1 MSTKKSLIGVT
12 LLAGAG
18 LALAVAAGAQAT
30 KARRPGPCRRPGPAA
45 AAAAPAPAAA
55 PANPEETAVRALH
68 DAFVKAYNA
77 ADDKALSDL
86 FTDDA
91 AVIDASGEATR
102 GRAEIAAMYAAS
114 FNDAKGLK
122 LESIADTI
130 RFLTPDVAEVE
141 GQFMLSGGGAGDA
154 RQDGAFASLMVR
166 RDGRWRLAEIRDYP
180 TPPEDISSYD
190 HLKELEWMVG
200 DWVDESGNAK
210 VHSSIRWA
218 VNESFLI
225 RTYRVEVQGEAAMD
239 GTMFIGWDPQTG
251 QIKSWVFD
259 SEGGHGEGLWTRVAD
274 NRWVV
279 KAHGVT
285 RDGRPNSATQIH
297 TIISKDSVN
306 TSSIDRIIG
315 GEIAP
320 DVPDVLMVRKPP
332 APEPAPAQ
340 PAPAPGTAK

>member
-1 MSTKKSLIGVT
+1 MRTTLSLIGVT
-12 LLAGAG
+12 LLAGVA
-18 LALAVAAGAQAT
+18 LALAAAGTQAT
-30 KARRPGPCRRPGPAA
+30 QAP
-45 AAAAPAPAAA
+45 AAPAQAAPAAPA
-55 PANPEETAVRALH
+55 QAAPAAVPANPEETAVRALH
-68 DAFVKAYNA
+68 LAFVKAYNA
-77 ADDKALSDL
+77 EDVQTLSDL
-86 FTDDA
+86 FTPDA
-91 AVIDASGEATR
+91 AVIDSAGQATR
-102 GRAEIAAMYAAS
+102 GRAQVTAMYAAS
-114 FNDAKGLK
+114 FQDVEGLK
-122 LESIADTI
+122 LESAADAV

-141 GQFMLSGGGAGDA
+141 GQFLLSGGGAGDA
-154 RQDGAFASLMVR
+154 RQNGTFAALVVR

-180 TPPEDISSYD
+180 APPEDITSYD

-225 RTYRVEVQGEAAMD
+225 RTYRAEVSGERAMD

-259 SEGGHGEGLWTRVAD
+259 SEGGHGEGLWTRVAE

-297 TIISKDSVN
+297 TVVSKDSVN

-320 DVPDVLMVRKPP
+320 DVTDVLMVRQPP
-332 APEPAPAQ
+332 AAEPVPAATPAQ
-340 PAPAPGTAK
+340 PSPPPGAPK